1 MPFRKVGVSGGSLVA
16 NIVPVVFEAFQ
27 FVGIG
32 DVAGIL
38 HIQGG
43 KLDAE
48 SILIVRQGQEVRI
61 IDVSGQY
68 ATFFGSHRLLGLL
81 QAGEDDG
88 RNVCTCMDGIRKEV

>member
-16 NIVPVVFEAFQ
+16 NIVPVVFESFQ

-32 DVAGIL
+32 DVAGLL

-48 SILIVRQGQEVRI
+48 SILIVRQGQ
-61 IDVSGQY
+61 
-68 ATFFGSHRLLGLL
+68 
-81 QAGEDDG
+81 
-88 RNVCTCMDGIRKEV
+88 